1 MSLEN
6 ISLNHPTKKTEAD
19 PQLNFFLDLKK
30 RTEKISSPEEKEQV
44 QEFINELK
52 NYCQE
57 YTKIEENYHRAW
69 QEIQESTFSDNEE
82 REGALKNWE
91 IWGQSKA
98 LKKNVI
104 IDDLNILYRLFQQ
117 YGLDCSWH
125 PGFADEEQFQEWI
138 LKTSKN

>member
-6 ISLNHPTKKTEAD
+6 TSLNPSTKKTEAE
-19 PQLNFFLDLKK
+19 PQLNFFLQLKEK
-30 RTEKISSPEEKEQV
+30 TDKISSLEEKEQV

-57 YTKIEENYHRAW
+57 YVKIEENYCQAW
-69 QEIQESTFSDNEE
+69 QEIQDSTFNNNEE

-91 IWGQSKA
+91 IWGQAKA

-104 IDDLNILYRLFQQ
+104 IDDLNILYRLFKQ

-138 LKTSKN
+138 LKKGKN